1 MFILFILSLL
11 VLNGFPSDKNFQGIS
26 CQFKH
31 QNLELTAPMR
41 LGRIGFIQQG
51 GLTNKELDSLSNW
64 YNPARGYV
72 EIIRQE
78 SGPQP
83 RYGIALGFEFDE
95 ENGEYPY
102 TPSQAKLQFKDF
114 SWGGV
119 EFSQADTFNYTG
131 VSNDVS
137 EDLLVEV
144 LGFDNDT
151 IYGQFSGLLLSGA
164 GPMTVIDSGYF
175 RVRVYRR

>member
-1 MFILFILSLL
+1 MLILFILS
-11 VLNGFPSDKNFQGIS
+11 VLCSTGFLSEKPMQGIS

-31 QNLELTAPMR
+31 QTLELTAPMR
-41 LGRIGFIQQG
+41 LGRIGFIQRG
-51 GLTNKELDSLSNW
+51 GLTNKDLDTLSNW
-64 YNPARGYV
+64 YDLQRGYV
-72 EIIRQE
+72 EIVRQE

-95 ENGEYPY
+95 ENGEFPY
-102 TPSQAKLQFKDF
+102 TPAHAKLQFKDF

-131 VSNDVS
+131 VSNEVS

-144 LGFDNDT
+144 LGFRNDT
-151 IYGQFSGLLLSGA
+151 IFGQFSGLLLSGA
-164 GPMTVIDSGYF
+164 GPMTIIDSGYF